1 MADSILC
8 SINMAGGAINIY
20 YDTILTQNTFNSSAN
35 SQSISIPSNWKIVII
50 MTAQYHY
57 SGSTEQTLL
66 YPYPIFNNTNSWIP
80 MPVVYNTTS
89 FRIGLYHIAYVNS
102 NYLRIGAYTSGSYIV
117 AG

>member
-35 SQSISIPSNWKIVII
+35 AQNISIPSNWKIVII

-57 SGSTEQTLL
+57 NGSTEQTLL
-66 YPYPIFNNTNSWIP
+66 YPYPIFHNTNNWIP

-102 NYLRIGAYTSGSYIV
+102 NYLHIAAYTSDSYIV
-117 AG
+117 AR